1 MYFDFD
7 DYRPDVPRMPTAMS
21 VREAVLLSL
30 VIHLLAV
37 IAYLTVPED
46 LFVFE
51 RDPVQTAELV
61 PPPEDRQP
69 MRFVEIEPL
78 RDLPELPE
86 RPADA
91 SDLDRRSATIER
103 PENAIDPGPFMQGN
117 TPEMVE
123 GGPVA
128 PPEPPPPPP
137 PPAASTAEATDAG
150 EEAVMTLADRGLAEL
165 TIPRPAEAAPQAETR
180 ELSDSLR
187 NLAQH
192 LRQENYDNRLG
203 GDSQQSA
210 HIQFDSRGVDF
221 SSWLLRFKHQVER
234 NWIVPLAAMTN
245 RDHVVIR
252 FFVQRNGYITD
263 LEVVRPAAVSSL
275 TTSAVNALRL
285 SNPTVPLPPEYPA
298 DRMQIL
304 VTFFYNQDPRSLP

>member
-7 DYRPDVPRMPTAMS
+7 EYRPDTPRMPTAMS

-30 VIHLLAV
+30 VVHLLIV

-51 RDPVQTAELV
+51 EDVTQTAELV
-61 PPPEDRQP
+61 PPPRDEPP
-69 MRFVEIEPL
+69 MRFVEILPL
-78 RDLPELPE
+78 RDVPELPD
-86 RPADA
+86 RPADL
-91 SDLDRRSATIER
+91 SDLDRQSATIER
-103 PENAIDPGPFMQGN
+103 PEDALDPGPFMQGN
-117 TPEMVE
+117 TPEMIE
-123 GGPVA
+123 GGPA
-128 PPEPPPPPP
+128 LPPEPPP
-137 PPAASTAEATDAG
+137 PPAASTPEPADTGDEP
-150 EEAVMTLADRGLAEL
+150 VMTLADRGLAEL
-165 TIPRPAEAAPQAETR
+165 TVPNPAEAAPSSETR

-187 NLAQH
+187 DLAQY

-234 NWIVPLAAMTN
+234 NWIVPLAAMTY
-245 RDHVVIR
+245 RDRVVIR
-252 FFVQRNGYITD
+252 FFVRRNGSITD

-275 TTSAVNALRL
+275 TTAAVNALRL

-304 VTFFYNQDPRSLP
+304 VTFFYNEDPRSAP